1 MAWLSDLWT
10 TSEIWN
16 VPEGWR
22 QGRGAWGGLVS
33 GQVITSASAGV
44 PEHWRPRAM
53 TISMMAPVPA
63 GPVRCEVSD
72 LRKGSA
78 VWIRQVSLRSQDT
91 LLSTAVVTFATARSA
106 TSASTYVNQRP
117 PVDMQTDV
125 AVVPLGGPVA
135 PEFTGQLTFRPA
147 LGFPYSGVSER
158 YTAGWI
164 GPPEGRED
172 AMTPAVIA
180 AYADA
185 WWVTALIT
193 LGQSDLTDGVPPV
206 ATVDFALTFTTD
218 PATDAVVAGDGLWH
232 VGEIVA
238 AQDGYVSEIRRLYA
252 PTGELV
258 ALNTQV
264 VAVGR
269 TA

>member
-10 TSEIWN
+10 TSDIWN

-33 GQVITSASAGV
+33 GQVITAASADV
-44 PEHWRPRAM
+44 PEQWRPRAM

-63 GPVRCEVSD
+63 GEVRCLVTD

-78 VWIRQVSLRSQDT
+78 VWTRRVQLLGDDN
-91 LLSTAVVTFATARSA
+91 LLSTAVVTFARARSA
-106 TSASTYVNQRP
+106 TSASSRQNQPP
-117 PVDMQTDV
+117 PVGMQPDV

-135 PEFTGQLTFRPA
+135 PEFTGQMTFRPA
-147 LGFPYSGVSER
+147 VGFPYSGLTDQ

-164 GPPEGRED
+164 GPPEGLED
-172 AMTPAVIA
+172 AMTPAVVA

-193 LGQSDLTDGVPPV
+193 LGSSDLADGVPPV
-206 ATVDFALTFTTD
+206 ATIDFALTFTTD
-218 PATDAVVAGDGLWH
+218 PAPGSVVAGYGLWH

-238 AQDGYVSEIRRLYA
+238 AHDGYVSEIRRLYA
-252 PTGELV
+252 PTGELL